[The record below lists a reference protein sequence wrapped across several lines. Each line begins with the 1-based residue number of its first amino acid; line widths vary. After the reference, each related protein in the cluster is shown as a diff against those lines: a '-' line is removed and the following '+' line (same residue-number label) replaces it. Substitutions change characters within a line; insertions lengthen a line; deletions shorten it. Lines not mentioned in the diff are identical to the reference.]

1 MLEISN
7 PQISDSTNNEYLE
20 KTSGNKKKYRIIIV
34 VILLTIG
41 IIFGIKHII
50 HASLYQSTDNA
61 FIDGHII
68 QISPKVSGNIARIY
82 VNDNQK
88 VKKGDLLLEIDDRD
102 YQVKVDQARA
112 ALAAAISNKKGAR
125 INVKLTDITS
135 SANVK
140 QASADVDFS
149 RSSVQAAQEQVSVA
163 QSKLEE
169 AQAKVISAQADAKLA
184 KQDLNRFQH
193 LHNLGAVSKQQL
205 DTVIANAQA
214 YEAKL
219 TAAEKAMASNK
230 YTLNHAKAQLQATY
244 DGVNQAMGRLQKAD
258 TVPENIAISQ
268 SQLEISDA
276 EIRRLQAA
284 LKQTELNFTYTRIYA
299 PESGYV
305 TRKASENGA
314 YIQPGQALMAIVP
327 DTVWITANFKE
338 TQLTHMKPGQPVN
351 IKVDAYAHKL
361 FKGHV
366 DSVQYGTGARFSLLP
381 PENAV
386 GSYVKVVQRVP
397 VKIVFDE
404 KPDSRYVLAPGMSVV
419 PEVKVR

>member
-1 MLEISN
+1 
-7 PQISDSTNNEYLE
+7 
-20 KTSGNKKKYRIIIV
+20 
-34 VILLTIG
+34 
-41 IIFGIKHII
+41 
-50 HASLYQSTDNA
+50 
-61 FIDGHII
+61 
-68 QISPKVSGNIARIY
+68 
-82 VNDNQK
+82 
-88 VKKGDLLLEIDDRD
+88 
-102 YQVKVDQARA
+102 
-112 ALAAAISNKKGAR
+112 
-125 INVKLTDITS
+125 
-135 SANVK
+135 
-140 QASADVDFS
+140 
-149 RSSVQAAQEQVSVA
+149 

>member
-149 RSSVQAAQEQVSVA
+149 RSSVQAAQEQ
-163 QSKLEE
+163 
-169 AQAKVISAQADAKLA
+169 
-184 KQDLNRFQH
+184 
-193 LHNLGAVSKQQL
+193 
-205 DTVIANAQA
+205 
-214 YEAKL
+214 
-219 TAAEKAMASNK
+219 
-230 YTLNHAKAQLQATY
+230 
-244 DGVNQAMGRLQKAD
+244 
-258 TVPENIAISQ
+258 
-268 SQLEISDA
+268 
-276 EIRRLQAA
+276 
-284 LKQTELNFTYTRIYA
+284 
-299 PESGYV
+299 
-305 TRKASENGA
+305 
-314 YIQPGQALMAIVP
+314 
-327 DTVWITANFKE
+327 
-338 TQLTHMKPGQPVN
+338 
-351 IKVDAYAHKL
+351 
-361 FKGHV
+361 
-366 DSVQYGTGARFSLLP
+366 
-381 PENAV
+381 
-386 GSYVKVVQRVP
+386 
-397 VKIVFDE
+397 
-404 KPDSRYVLAPGMSVV
+404 
-419 PEVKVR
+419 